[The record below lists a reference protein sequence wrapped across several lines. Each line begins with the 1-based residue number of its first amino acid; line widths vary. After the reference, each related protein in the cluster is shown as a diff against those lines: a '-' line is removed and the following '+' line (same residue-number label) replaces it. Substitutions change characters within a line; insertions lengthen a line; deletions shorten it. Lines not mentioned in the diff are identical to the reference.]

1 MENTTRTKIME
12 AAEQLLRTRGYSDF
26 SYADLVEQAGIR
38 KPSIHH
44 HFPTK
49 EDLGVAIVSDYLVI
63 FKATL
68 DDTLVCQPT
77 AADRLASYAEFFTE
91 ILEDGSFPLC
101 TALAAELGALPK
113 SMRDQTVQFF
123 NMHLAWLEKVVDIGK
138 AKGEFTKA
146 PDGEHAAKVLLS
158 AIEGGAVVGWALSR
172 PEVVRSSFDEI
183 ISLWSD
189 APKPHR
195 SRHPIKK

>member
-49 EDLGVAIVSDYLVI
+49 EDLGVAIVSDYLVN

-77 AADRLASYAEFFTE
+77 A
-91 ILEDGSFPLC
+91 
-101 TALAAELGALPK
+101 
-113 SMRDQTVQFF
+113 
-123 NMHLAWLEKVVDIGK
+123 
-138 AKGEFTKA
+138 
-146 PDGEHAAKVLLS
+146 
-158 AIEGGAVVGWALSR
+158 GGPAGFL
-172 PEVVRSSFDEI
+172 RSSFFRR
-183 ISLWSD
+183 SLRMAHFRFVLRLRQNLVRFQRACVTRPSNSSICILLGWRKWLTL
-189 APKPHR
+189 ARPKVN
-195 SRHPIKK
+195 SRRLQMESKRRKYC